1 MNERISQAARSQGW
15 HEDDSGVFTR
25 EVPLEERKINVEF
38 AIGVIKNF
46 TVAGEVITALVT
58 YEAVLKSLESNGRF
72 EAAQQLRDAIK
83 KE

>member
-38 AIGVIKNF
+38 AIGVIK
-46 TVAGEVITALVT
+46 IL
-58 YEAVLKSLESNGRF
+58 
-72 EAAQQLRDAIK
+72 QLR
-83 KE
+83 ER